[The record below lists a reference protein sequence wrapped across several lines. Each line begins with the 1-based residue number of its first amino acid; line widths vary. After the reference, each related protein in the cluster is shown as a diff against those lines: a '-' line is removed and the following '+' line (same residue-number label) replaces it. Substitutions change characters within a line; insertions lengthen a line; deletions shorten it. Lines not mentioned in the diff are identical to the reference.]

1 MTVKNFA
8 LFLGAI
14 KAITSLSAR
23 GCAVKTEND
32 ELNGEGTGINERG
45 EGRGEER
52 RRKGGTNS
60 LHIRKIIGFSG
71 MDRREIHKQP
81 LILEYGIFVR
91 KFKSRYLIS
100 K

>member
-32 ELNGEGTGINERG
+32 ELNGEGTGKMR
-45 EGRGEER
+45 EGREGE
-52 RRKGGTNS
+52 KGGE
-60 LHIRKIIGFSG
+60 RVG
-71 MDRREIHKQP
+71 Q
-81 LILEYGIFVR
+81 VR
-91 KFKSRYLIS
+91 STSAK
-100 K
+100 

>member
-32 ELNGEGTGINERG
+32 ELNGEGTGKNERG

-52 RRKGGTNS
+52 RRKGGTSS
-60 LHIRKIIGFSG
+60 LHIRKIITGFSG
-71 MDRREIHKQP
+71 TDWGEIHKQP
-81 LILEYGIFVR
+81 LI
-91 KFKSRYLIS
+91 
-100 K
+100 